1 MIGRA
6 RRARGLD
13 PGRSPV
19 AHLRAFG
26 GQVFAVLVAA
36 VRRGVRLAAA
46 MAARGFGATGVERTV
61 ARPQPMR
68 AADWLLVAATAATVV
83 GAVTVSVALGS
94 WRLPFA

>member
-13 PGRSPV
+13 AGWSPV
-19 AHLRAFG
+19 GRLRAFT

-46 MAARGFGATGVERTV
+46 MDARGFATTGVERTV
-61 ARPQPMR
+61 ARPQPMQP
-68 AADWLLVAATAATVV
+68 ADWALVAGTAA
-83 GAVTVSVALGS
+83 AVALAVAVSVALGT
-94 WRLPFA
+94 WRPPFG

>member
-1 MIGRA
+1 VA
-6 RRARGLD
+6 R
-13 PGRSPV
+13 
-19 AHLRAFG
+19 LRAFG

-46 MAARGFGATGVERTV
+46 MEARGFGATDVARSV

-68 AADWLLVAATAATVV
+68 AGDWALVAATAAAVLTATAMSVAV
-83 GAVTVSVALGS
+83 GA